1 MGQIVWRIF
10 YDHEK
15 EERFLNDMSKRGLA
29 LTKYRWGRYMF
40 QDAPKGEYI
49 YRLELLEYPVNHPE
63 SKKYIEFMEDTGAE
77 FVTSFNGWAYFRKKA
92 SEGKFDI
99 FTDVESRLKHYK
111 RIMNVIFIVTLIN
124 LALGVLN
131 LSMGYLNIS
140 SGINKI
146 NLYVSIFSLSVGS
159 ILLLF
164 FLLPLRKKVLHLE
177 KEKAIRE

>member
-10 YDHEK
+10 FNHEK
-15 EERFLNDMSKRGLA
+15 EEKFLNDMSKRGLA
-29 LTKYRWGRYMF
+29 FTKYRLGRYMF

-63 SKKYIEFMEDTGAE
+63 SQKYIEFMEETGAE

-92 SEGKFDI
+92 SDGDFAI
-99 FTDVESRLKHYK
+99 FTNVESRLKHYK
-111 RIMNVIFIVTLIN
+111 RILNLILIVTLLN

-131 LSMGYLNIS
+131 LSTGYLNAS
-140 SGINKI
+140 SGINKF
-146 NLYVSIFSLSVGS
+146 NLSVSIFSLSVG
-159 ILLLF
+159 ILLLLF